1 MYVMVLVLI
10 MGGDFKVASD
20 QVLYT
25 SMELCEA
32 SMQTQL
38 EMLNS
43 SKPYPDSFATAT
55 CAEVPMPKDIKPAT

>member
-20 QVLYT
+20 QVLYI

-43 SKPYPDSFATAT
+43 SKPYPDSFATAACT
-55 CAEVPMPKDIKPAT
+55 KVPMPDTKPQT